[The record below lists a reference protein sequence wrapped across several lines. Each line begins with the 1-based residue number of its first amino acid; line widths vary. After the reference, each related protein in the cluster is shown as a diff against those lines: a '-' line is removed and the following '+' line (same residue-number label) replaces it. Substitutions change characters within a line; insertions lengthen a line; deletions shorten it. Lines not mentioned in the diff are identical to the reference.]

1 MTRPVKDLP
10 ASVRQRLQ
18 NHARAAGRPFQEVL
32 EYYAMER
39 FLYRLARSPHAARFV
54 LKGALLFRTWDGSAS
69 RPTRDI
75 DLLGRLEN
83 SVDAVVTI
91 FREVCGLAVEPDGMA
106 YDPGTVAG
114 VVIRE
119 EADYSGVRVTFLATL
134 QNARVSMQVDI
145 GFGDVVT
152 PGVVP
157 VEYPTVLEFPAPKLS
172 GYPKE
177 TVVAEK
183 FEAMVKL
190 GLLNTRMKDFYDLW
204 VLSRRFDFAGPV
216 LSAAIARTFSNR
228 KTELAPLPFAL
239 TPAFAADPAKQT
251 QWKGFIKK
259 AKLEGVPDDLAQ
271 VTGALGAFLLPVAG
285 PLSAGGTFGLAWLAP
300 GPWV

>member
-1 MTRPVKDLP
+1 MTKPVKDLP

-39 FLYRLARSPHAARFV
+39 FLYRLARSQHSARFV
-54 LKGALLFRTWDGSAS
+54 LKGALLFRTWGGAAT

-75 DLLGRLEN
+75 DFLGRLEN
-83 SVDAVVTI
+83 SVDVIVPI
-91 FREVCGLAVEPDGMA
+91 FREVCGQDVPPDGMV
-106 YDPGTVAG
+106 YDPKTVAG
-114 VVIRE
+114 AVIKE
-119 EADYSGVRVTFLATL
+119 DADYSGVRVTFLATL
-134 QNARVSMQVDI
+134 QNARVSMQADI
-145 GFGDVVT
+145 GFGDIVT

-157 VEYPTVLEFPAPKLS
+157 IEYPTVLEFPPPKLS

-183 FEAMVKL
+183 YEAMVKL

-204 VLSRRFDFAGPV
+204 VLSRRFDFSGPI
-216 LSAAIARTFSNR
+216 LAAAIAKTFANR
-228 KTELAPLPFAL
+228 KTELVPLPFAL
-239 TPAFAADPAKQT
+239 TPAFASDPGKQA

-259 AKLEGVPDDLAQ
+259 AKLEGTPDDLGQ
-271 VTGALGAFLLPVAG
+271 VTGALGDFLLPVARA
-285 PLSAGGTFGLAWLAP
+285 LSAGEAFSLAWQAP
-300 GPWV
+300 GPWA